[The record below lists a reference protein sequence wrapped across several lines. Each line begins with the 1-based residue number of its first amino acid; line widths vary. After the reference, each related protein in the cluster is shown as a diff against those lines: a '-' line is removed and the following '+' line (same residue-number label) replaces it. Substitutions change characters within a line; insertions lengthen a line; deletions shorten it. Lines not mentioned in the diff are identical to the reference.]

1 MKNRKNFTLIE
12 LLVVIAIIAILA
24 AMLLPALNK
33 ARQSAMA
40 TQCMNLLKQTGV
52 AIAMYK
58 DDNQDYYM
66 GEKFSGSDRSWQYQL
81 NSYIDMAGKGSVWT
95 CPTVKEKSYGLH
107 ENFFQSRIMGK
118 KIKCGRDGVMRNP
131 YSGEG
136 TSFENHVVA
145 MDAQWPNFSSWNAA
159 SLGVDASSQ
168 DAYLVWYRHAGP
180 NCLMVGGNVARMTA
194 QPKFNSGRTT
204 INSNDQS
211 MIWW

>member
-66 GEKFSGSDRSWQYQL
+66 GEKISGSDRSWLYQL
-81 NSYIDMAGKGSVWT
+81 NPYIDIAGKGDTWT
-95 CPTVKEKSYGLH
+95 CPSVKEKSFGLH
-107 ENFFQSRIMGK
+107 ENFFQSRIQGS
-118 KIKCGRDGVMRNP
+118 KIKCGRDGNMRSP
-131 YSGEG
+131 YSG

-145 MDAQWPNFSSWNAA
+145 MDAQWPNFSSWNAG
-159 SLGVDASSQ
+159 SLGVDSASQ
-168 DAYLVWYRHAGP
+168 DVNLVWNRHAGP
-180 NCLMVGGNVARMTA
+180 NCLMVAGNVAKMTA
-194 QPKFNSGRTT
+194 QPKFNSSRST